1 MSNYIIMTLDKLEG
15 IERKHGALGTVI
27 GVILIILTV
36 VATVFIISLTLK
48 FSFAVIQWIFT
59 NFFGFKLF

>member
-1 MSNYIIMTLDKLEG
+1 MNNYIIMTLDKLEG
-15 IERKHGALGTVI
+15 IERKHGTLGTVI

-36 VATVFIISLTLK
+36 VATVLAISFTLK
-48 FSFAVIQWIFT
+48 FSFAIMQWIFT